1 MKLHELYTKQNTELL
16 RYIGD
21 NDKALQNF
29 DLNDH
34 RSAKEVF
41 QAIEDMFGADPHDW
55 LEKYDIYVEEDDD
68 LHKNWFLNIPA
79 WAKEEFTTYFSGV
92 DTSVGATGS
101 SMTLYADKLLPRDTW
116 LMHWTDDAYSIAAK
130 GFIYGADIDTLALTT
145 HRNDRHKKKGYNFAF
160 IAGSRYSDG
169 GDKYG
174 DEFVLFQNSGV
185 KTYHYDDEEEQ
196 IVFYGPDVKSSD
208 IVPVKN
214 DGGDYVII
222 NQVTDNEIKRFDRA
236 SDAVEWVKKNYRQY
250 KNVITV
256 K

>member
-16 RYIGD
+16 RYID
-21 NDKALQNF
+21 NNDQALKDF

-34 RSAKEVF
+34 RSADEVF
-41 QAIEDMFGADPHDW
+41 QAIEDMFDKDPHDW
-55 LEKYDIYVEEDDD
+55 LEKYDIYAEEGGE
-68 LHKNWFLNIPA
+68 LHKNWFLNIPS
-79 WAKEEFTTYFSGV
+79 WAKEEFTSYFSGV
-92 DTSVGATGS
+92 DTSHGATGS
-101 SMTLYADKLLPRDTW
+101 SMTLHSNKLLPRTTW
-116 LMHWTDDAYSIAAK
+116 LIHWTDDAYSIAAH

-145 HRNDRHKKKGYNFAF
+145 HRSDRYKRKGYNFAF
-160 IAGSRYSDG
+160 RADSSYAEDG
-169 GDKYG
+169 KKYG

-185 KTYHYDDEEEQ
+185 KTYHYGDEEEQ

-214 DGGDYVII
+214 DGGDYVIF
-222 NQVTDNEIKRFDRA
+222 NQITDNEIKRFDRV
-236 SDAVEWVKKNYRQY
+236 SDVIEWVKKNYNQY